1 MVSKITKTTKST
13 IKKPTNKKVDISTIP
28 SGPNS
33 GTSVPVSPGTFA
45 PSIQPQSNIESDIN
59 ISSADQK
66 KMQDMLMHAQIEFAK
81 IKTQVVREKKKEID
95 TLNLVIKEFMGP
107 FILIGY
113 DLNNN
118 PVEMLSANS
127 VAEHDAILER
137 LRRVMY
143 KISQNIANS
152 NGNDPYGIADN

>member
-1 MVSKITKTTKST
+1 MVSKITKTTKGPA
-13 IKKPTNKKVDISTIP
+13 KKSTNKKVDLNKP
-28 SGPNS
+28 SSGVTSSAAPAGPGS
-33 GTSVPVSPGTFA
+33 FA
-45 PSIQPQSNIESDIN
+45 PTPQPQSDLGSDMNIT
-59 ISSADQK
+59 SAEQK
-66 KMQDMLMHAQIEFAK
+66 KIQDMLMHAQLEYAK

-95 TLNLVIKEFMGP
+95 TLNFVIKEFMGP

-118 PVEMLSANS
+118 PVEMISANS
-127 VAEHDAILER
+127 TAEHDAILER

>member
-1 MVSKITKTTKST
+1 MVSKITKTTKGPA
-13 IKKPTNKKVDISTIP
+13 KKSTNKKVDLNKP
-28 SGPNS
+28 SSGATSSAAPAGPGS
-33 GTSVPVSPGTFA
+33 FA
-45 PSIQPQSNIESDIN
+45 PAPQPQSDLGSDMNIT
-59 ISSADQK
+59 SAEQK
-66 KMQDMLMHAQIEFAK
+66 KIQDMLMHAQLEYAK

-95 TLNLVIKEFMGP
+95 TLNFVIKEFMGP

-118 PVEMLSANS
+118 PVEMISANS
-127 VAEHDAILER
+127 TAEHDAILER